1 MPDHFLNVEIH
12 DQIKNLCAKGD
23 ELAKQRQ
30 FKSTF
35 AFYRDALHL
44 IPEPTQKWEA
54 TTWILAAIG
63 DLYYLDAKFEK
74 SLVAF
79 NDAVGCA
86 GGLGNPFIHL
96 RIGECCFELGDKDCA
111 ADELTRAY
119 MGAGTEIFQKED
131 PKYLEFLSTRIKPPS
146 GQSKLEDHNSKNS
159 AVGPPYL

>member
-1 MPDHFLNVEIH
+1 MPDHFLNAEIH

-23 ELAKQRQ
+23 ESAKQRQ
-30 FKSTF
+30 FKSAF

-86 GGLGNPFIHL
+86 GGLGNPFISFAN
-96 RIGECCFELGDKDCA
+96 R
-111 ADELTRAY
+111 
-119 MGAGTEIFQKED
+119 
-131 PKYLEFLSTRIKPPS
+131 
-146 GQSKLEDHNSKNS
+146 
-159 AVGPPYL
+159 